1 MIKIE
6 KSSESKSWT
15 SHRLTKGAVYEAN
28 DDLRNTLLK
37 DQGYIC
43 AYCMRR
49 IPAKDNNTSE
59 TSHIEHLKPQTALS
73 REGKMDFRNMVICC
87 PGAMASTEPQ
97 MTHCDRHKA
106 ETSIS
111 FSPLDQNFINT
122 LSYKTD
128 GSIVS
133 SNEVFE
139 NEINSI
145 LNLNIPMLKQ
155 NRKEAR
161 NTAIKMLGKNNWGKA
176 ELEKIL
182 QRYSSKDADGK
193 LTEYCGVVI
202 SYITKK
208 LWQHS

>member
-6 KSSESKSWT
+6 KSSEPKSWT

-49 IPAKDNNTSE
+49 IPAKDNNTTE
-59 TSHIEHLKPQTALS
+59 TSRIEHIKPQSTLS
-73 REGKMDFRNMVICC
+73 REEAMDFSNMVICC
-87 PGAMASTEPQ
+87 PGAITSTEHKL
-97 MTHCDRHKA
+97 THCDRHKA
-106 ETSIS
+106 ENPIH
-111 FSPLDQNFINT
+111 FSPLDTNFIST

-133 SNEVFE
+133 SNKKYN

-145 LNLNIPMLKQ
+145 LNLNIPILKQ
-155 NRKEAR
+155 NRKEVR
-161 NTAIKMLGKNNWGKA
+161 NTVISMLGKGNWSKA

-193 LTEYCGVVI
+193 LPEYCGVVI

-208 LWQHS
+208 LRQHS